1 MSTEP
6 LEPPEPLPF
15 DGVVGTGVTG
25 VCEGC
30 ATLIVT
36 LELGVSVEPAVTLWL
51 TMVPGISSSARDIF
65 PVDLHVRKA
74 HPRQVILRRRP

>member
-51 TMVPGISSSARDIF
+51 TMVPGISSSLATYSQLICTSERPIR
-65 PVDLHVRKA
+65 VR
-74 HPRQVILRRRP
+74 

>member
-6 LEPPEPLPF
+6 LEPPEPLPS

-36 LELGVSVEPAVTLWL
+36 LELGVSVEPAVMLWL
-51 TMVPGISSSARDIF
+51 TMVPGISSSLATYSQLICTSERPIC
-65 PVDLHVRKA
+65 VR
-74 HPRQVILRRRP
+74 